1 MSYKQTLSDINRD
14 GDVSLTQQIVDALTA
29 AIEAGEL
36 GPGDRLPPTREVA
49 ELAGVNHLT
58 AARAYR
64 KLADAGLVTG
74 RVGAGTFVRASAAA
88 TSAPTATPNGP
99 SDPGWQHYA
108 LPEEVE
114 MHSDR
119 VVTDMLIQA
128 DQADEADLLPLSVG
142 YPAASLYPVE
152 RIAEISADVLAE
164 DGAEALQYTAI
175 EGPLELRTAL
185 SEHMAR
191 RGAPE
196 DPDAIIST
204 TGARQALALVARAI
218 LRPGDVAACESPSF
232 FGVIDS
238 IHTTGARILPVPI
251 DDDGIDTDA
260 LEQLLRRHEIRMLAV
275 QPRLNNPTGRDLSP
289 ARREHLLE
297 LARRHGFFI
306 LEDGIYGDIR
316 FEGDSLPPLR
326 AEAPDH
332 VVYVDSLTKT
342 VGGGLRLGWVAASG
356 PVLERIARQK
366 RLDDTHSVTLTQ
378 LVGARF
384 LAGGDHERH
393 LTERAIPF
401 YRERRDALLEALDAE
416 LSTVARWVH
425 PRGGGHLFLTLDEAL
440 DDRELL
446 EEAVRRGV
454 AYVPGAA
461 ILPER
466 PRRTHMRL
474 SFGFLEPGE
483 MREAARRLGAAI
495 RAVRRARR
503 PVTATHSLPVA

>member
-1 MSYKQTLSDINRD
+1 MSYKQQLSDINRD
-14 GDVSLTQQIVDALTA
+14 GDVSLTQQIVDALSA
-29 AIEAGEL
+29 AIERGEL
-36 GPGDRLPPTREVA
+36 DPGDRLPPTRAVA

-64 KLADAGLVTG
+64 KLADLGLVTG
-74 RVGAGTFVRASAAA
+74 RVGSGTYVRATAA
-88 TSAPTATPNGP
+88 TPVPTDAPDGP
-99 SDPGWQHYA
+99 ADPAWQHYV
-108 LPEEVE
+108 LPEETE

-128 DQADEADLLPLSVG
+128 DQAEETDLLPLSVG
-142 YPAASLYPVE
+142 YPAASLYPVD
-152 RIAEISADVLAE
+152 RIAELTAEVLAS

-175 EGPLELRTAL
+175 EGPLELRTAFA
-185 SEHMAR
+185 EHMTR
-191 RGAPE
+191 RGAAE

-238 IHTTGARILPVPI
+238 VHSTGARMLPVPI
-251 DDDGIDTDA
+251 DDDGIDTEA
-260 LEQLLRRHEIRMLAV
+260 LEQLLRRHEIRLLAV
-275 QPRLNNPTGRDLSP
+275 QPRLNNPTGRDLS
-289 ARREHLLE
+289 ADRREHLLE
-297 LARRHGFFI
+297 LARRHGFFV

-316 FEGDSLPPLR
+316 FEGDALPPLR
-326 AEAPDH
+326 AEAPEH
-332 VVYVDSLTKT
+332 VIYVDSLTKT

-384 LAGGDHERH
+384 LAAGDHERH
-393 LTERAIPF
+393 LAERAIPF
-401 YRERRDALLEALDAE
+401 YRERRDALLAALDSE
-416 LSTVARWVH
+416 LSTVASWVH
-425 PRGGGHLFLTLDEAL
+425 PLGGGHLFLTLDEAL

-446 EEAVRRGV
+446 DEAVRRGV
-454 AYVPGAA
+454 AFVPGAA
-461 ILPER
+461 MLPER

-503 PVTATHSLPVA
+503 PATDARSLPVA

>member
-1 MSYKQTLSDINRD
+1 MSYKERLSDINRD
-14 GDVSLTQQIVDALTA
+14 GPVSLTQQIVDVFSG
-29 AIEAGEL
+29 AIEAGDL

-49 ELAGVNHLT
+49 ERAGVNHLT

-64 KLADAGLVTG
+64 KLADLGLVTS
-74 RVGAGTFVRASAAA
+74 RVGSGTFVRTAAA
-88 TSAPTATPNGP
+88 AAGVAAPRSGSA
-99 SDPGWQHYA
+99 DPGWQHYA
-108 LPEEVE
+108 LPEETE

-128 DQADEADLLPLSVG
+128 DQADAADLLPLSVG
-142 YPAASLYPVE
+142 YPASSLYPVD
-152 RIAEISADVLAE
+152 RIAELTAEVLAE
-164 DGAEALQYTAI
+164 DAGEALQYTAI
-175 EGPLELRTAL
+175 EGPLALRTAL
-185 SEHMAR
+185 AEHMAR
-191 RGAPE
+191 RGAAE

-238 IHTTGARILPVPI
+238 IHTAGARILPVPI

-260 LEQLLRRHEIRMLAV
+260 LEALLRRHEIRMLAV

-289 ARREHLLE
+289 ERREHLIE

-306 LEDGIYGDIR
+306 LEDAIYGDIR
-316 FEGDSLPPLR
+316 FEGETLTPLR

-384 LAGGDHERH
+384 LASGDHERH
-393 LTERAIPF
+393 LAERAIPF
-401 YRERRDALLEALDAE
+401 YRERRDALLEALGTE
-416 LSTVARWVH
+416 LSPVASWVH
-425 PRGGGHLFLTLDEAL
+425 PRGGGHLFLTLHEPL

-446 EEAVRRGV
+446 DEAIRQGV

-466 PRRTHMRL
+466 PRATHMRL
-474 SFGFLEPGE
+474 SFGFLEPSE
-483 MREAARRLGAAI
+483 IREAVRRLGTAI

-503 PVTATHSLPVA
+503 PSAAPRSLPVA